1 MRQVLLAVQFLTIVP
16 VKVKGDI
23 TEQDVAGSAAFFPLA
38 GALQGLLTA
47 VPAVLLMK
55 VLPAEIAAAFALL
68 FLIISNG
75 GFDLD
80 GLADTADALA
90 VKSSGDAECDRSKRL
105 SVMKDG
111 SSGAMG
117 VIALMMAVL
126 LKFVL
131 MQRLLADFS
140 TFAAAAIFF
149 LMPAFS
155 KWITVPAMYHGTSAR
170 KDGLGKMFIEHT
182 GAASVIISTGIV
194 LLLSLSVSSVDL
206 IAASF
211 VPCIEFCVASLTGL
225 YLFGLVA
232 IKFLAKRFGGL
243 TGDHFGAMTEIS
255 EILFLLAA
263 YIWLPH
269 TTIPA

>member
-23 TEQDVAGSAAFFPLA
+23 TEYDVAGSAAFFPLV

-47 VPAVLLMK
+47 VPALLLMK
-55 VLPAEIAAAFALL
+55 VLPADIAAAFALL
-68 FLIISNG
+68 FLILSNG

-90 VKSSGDAECDRSKRL
+90 VKSSGDSERDKSKRL
-105 SVMKDG
+105 SVMKDS

-117 VIALMMAVL
+117 VIALMMAIL

-131 MQRLLADFS
+131 MHRLLADSS
-140 TFAAAAIFF
+140 TFAAPAIFF
-149 LMPAFS
+149 LTPAFS
-155 KWITVPAMYHGTSAR
+155 KWITVPAMYLGTSAR

-194 LLLSLSVSSVDL
+194 LLLSLLVSSMDV

-211 VPCIEFCVASLTGL
+211 VLSISFCVASVVAL
-225 YLFGLVA
+225 YLFGLLA

-243 TGDHFGAMTEIS
+243 TGDHFGAITEVS

-263 YIWLPH
+263 YVWLKQ
-269 TTIPA
+269 TVIPI